1 MKCGVTICRRYLK
14 SLGVELSVSPSSMPS
29 PSSQSHVVKEVKRSR
44 WVFSWKQ
51 WDLTTI
57 MSALDWMLPFLMTV
71 LYPSLDKI
79 DSFYLRDTI
88 RLMAVWWE
96 REFLQCLLEDDTR
109 SAITPVIWMSVEWT
123 TEVTMN
129 KHLTE
134 LVIQEYFRNDQT
146 TLFNSI
152 LLSLRQSCLYISHF
166 GLYVSIVIIS
176 TYSKQN
182 NHYQVHVTWSA
193 IIKRFLKN
201 SIISLYLSILL
212 T

>member
-1 MKCGVTICRRYLK
+1 M
-14 SLGVELSVSPSSMPS
+14 SS
-29 PSSQSHVVKEVKRSR
+29 
-44 WVFSWKQ
+44 F
-51 WDLTTI
+51 
-57 MSALDWMLPFLMTV
+57 DWMLPFLMTV
-71 LYPSLDKI
+71 LYPWSDKI
-79 DSFYLRDTI
+79 DSFCFRDTI

-96 REFLQCLLEDDTR
+96 QELLQCLLEDDTR
-109 SAITPVIWMSVEWT
+109 SAITPVICMSVEWT
-123 TEVTMN
+123 TGVTMN
-129 KHLTE
+129 NLLTE

-152 LLSLRQSCLYISHF
+152 LLSLRQSCLCISHF
-166 GLYVSIVIIS
+166 GLSISIVIIS

-193 IIKRFLKN
+193 VIKRFLKN